1 MWNCSGFCFLFF
13 LVRCGLELVVYSKF
27 LYPYPCDGHHRAFQ
41 LDPGLEGDI
50 EEWEGGFH
58 HLRFF
63 DPVVVLFCF
72 FLSCVCATQEQLFRK
87 EKAVILAGCEYLAFP
102 ETNQNRQLQK

>member
-1 MWNCSGFCFLFF
+1 M
-13 LVRCGLELVVYSKF
+13 VYSK
-27 LYPYPCDGHHRAFQ
+27 LLHPYPCDGHHRAFQ
-41 LDPGLEGDI
+41 LDPGLEGYI

-58 HLRFF
+58 YLRFF
-63 DPVVVLFCF
+63 DPVVVVLFF
-72 FLSCVCATQEQLFRK
+72 FLSRVYATQEQLVRK